1 MFTKVKSQKLEVGS
15 GEKEVGG
22 KRLEVRSKKRNTIW
36 LSTILCF
43 LFSIFFSLS
52 ANAQCAMC
60 RAALETEGN
69 NVKSQA
75 VNDGIVYLMV
85 IPYLLVGGIG
95 YYIYRM
101 RKKKKQE

>member
-1 MFTKVKSQKLEVGS
+1 MFTKVRSQKSEVRSGKLEVGS
-15 GEKEVGG
+15 
-22 KRLEVRSKKRNTIW
+22 KRKVKS
-36 LSTILCF
+36 LSSLLFVLCS
-43 LFSIFFSLS
+43 LFFSLS

-69 NVKSQA
+69 AVKSQA

-85 IPYLLVGGIG
+85 IPYLLVAGIG